1 MGIARVAVLT
11 GTAPIVWGTTYVV
24 TSEMLPADQPLFA
37 ALLRALPAGLVA
49 LAITRTLPAGSWW
62 WKSAVLGALNIGFFF
77 PLLFLAA
84 YRLPGGIAATLN
96 ATQPLVVAV
105 VAAGIGVELFSRG
118 RFVWGLAGV
127 AGVALVVVTASAS
140 LDLVGVLAGTAGA
153 ASMAL
158 GVTLIKR
165 WGRPSGVGPMTFAG
179 WQLTAGGIMLLPMM
193 IALEDVPSSWTAESV
208 VGYAWL
214 GIVGGLFA
222 YTVWF
227 SGIGRMPVTSAAVLA
242 LLSPLTAAALGV
254 IVLGQLL
261 TPWQIVGFT
270 LALAAIVGAQLVP
283 SRVPAEESERSRK
296 PVEITVGEGKS

>member
-11 GTAPIVWGTTYVV
+11 GTAPVVWGTTYVV
-24 TSEMLPADQPLFA
+24 TSEMLPADHPLFA

-118 RFVWGLAGV
+118 RFYWGLVGV
-127 AGVALVVVTASAS
+127 VGVALVVVTASAS
-140 LDLVGVLAGTAGA
+140 LDLVGVVAGTAGA

-165 WGRPSGVGPMTFAG
+165 WGRPSGVGPMAFAG
-179 WQLTAGGIMLLPMM
+179 WQLSAGGIILLPIM
-193 IALEDVPSSWTAESV
+193 IALEDVPSSWTAESL
-208 VGYAWL
+208 VGYVWL

-242 LLSPLTAAALGV
+242 LLSPLTAAVLGV
-254 IVLGQLL
+254 VVLGQLL
-261 TPWQIVGFT
+261 GPWQIVGFT

-283 SRVPAEESERSRK
+283 SSTPPSLPLNT
-296 PVEITVGEGKS
+296 PVREGKA